1 MVDFDTIYG
10 FTRRDFRAVVLD
22 VLLCTP
28 QQRCSAFDR
37 TPPLNLI

>member
-10 FTRRDFRAVVLD
+10 FTRRDFRVVFLD
-22 VLLCTP
+22 DLLCSN
-28 QQRCSAFDR
+28 QQGCDAFDR